1 MSGWEGGNEVGSPK
15 SGYRLGCARPVVVAM
30 VCDRRANGQLLRQEK
45 DEASRVELSFA
56 RIR

>member
-1 MSGWEGGNEVGSPK
+1 MSGWEGGSEVGDPK
-15 SGYRLGCARPVVVAM
+15 SGYRLGCARPAVEAA
-30 VCDRRANGQLLRQEK
+30 VCDLRVNGQLLRQEK